1 MLSDRVYLFSA
12 EARVEEI
19 KGGSGGVHELIQ
31 KDRARTHTEP
41 KSAVLRLMVSPGW
54 RIRSPTTNT
63 PQGVRDCV
71 GRGVR

>member
-31 KDRARTHTEP
+31 KDLSRDTHRTQ
-41 KSAVLRLMVSPGW
+41 VSRFEAHGIPW
-54 RIRSPTTNT
+54 FEH
-63 PQGVRDCV
+63 
-71 GRGVR
+71 